1 MVKRKYKTR
10 TGIDGVKS
18 NGENDEK
25 NSKLSVERI
34 FKNYSYKMGLEP
46 YKHLWN

>member
-18 NGENDEK
+18 NGETDEFKRQKK
-25 NSKLSVERI
+25 N
-34 FKNYSYKMGLEP
+34 
-46 YKHLWN
+46 